1 MDPEKKGAYI
11 KSISKKLD
19 FGNIFIG
26 LTVLLGILLVIN
38 LLLTSSLNKDL
49 RKSAQELKEKLKPA
63 KIEITSIKNSKCSD
77 CFDIS
82 AVLSYVKSSNVNA
95 TKEKIV
101 EFDSKDGRDLIK
113 KYGIKKI
120 PALVVTGEI
129 EKVSIEGLE
138 KNEDALLFTETSPPY
153 TDASTGKI
161 EGMVALYILKDSSC
175 DKCNDLVQLISQI
188 KAAGVKV
195 STEKKIESSSDEGK
209 ELIKKYSIG
218 FAPAIILSK
227 EAAAYDIMQ
236 EAWLQIGTK
245 EDDGSYVLRS
255 VYPPYINLTTGKLR
269 GLVDLTYLVDKSCTP
284 PLCYNVSVHR
294 EILTNPQ
301 GVFTIKLEKEETVDV
316 EDAKGKEL
324 IAKYNITQVPM
335 VIISDEASA
344 YPSSQA
350 LKQFFSIEK
359 DGFYVFRRLQ
369 VLGTYRDLT
378 TGQIVKA
385 QNEEQS

>member
-95 TKEKIV
+95 TKEKTV

-153 TDASTGKI
+153 TDALTGKI

-195 STEKKIESSSDEGK
+195 STEKKIEPSSDEGK

>member
-153 TDASTGKI
+153 TDALTGKI

>member
-153 TDASTGKI
+153 TEPD
-161 EGMVALYILKDSSC
+161 
-175 DKCNDLVQLISQI
+175 
-188 KAAGVKV
+188 
-195 STEKKIESSSDEGK
+195 
-209 ELIKKYSIG
+209 
-218 FAPAIILSK
+218 
-227 EAAAYDIMQ
+227 
-236 EAWLQIGTK
+236 
-245 EDDGSYVLRS
+245 
-255 VYPPYINLTTGKLR
+255 
-269 GLVDLTYLVDKSCTP
+269 
-284 PLCYNVSVHR
+284 
-294 EILTNPQ
+294 
-301 GVFTIKLEKEETVDV
+301 
-316 EDAKGKEL
+316 
-324 IAKYNITQVPM
+324 
-335 VIISDEASA
+335 
-344 YPSSQA
+344 
-350 LKQFFSIEK
+350 
-359 DGFYVFRRLQ
+359 
-369 VLGTYRDLT
+369 
-378 TGQIVKA
+378 
-385 QNEEQS
+385 

>member
-1 MDPEKKGAYI
+1 MKM
-11 KSISKKLD
+11 
-19 FGNIFIG
+19 
-26 LTVLLGILLVIN
+26 
-38 LLLTSSLNKDL
+38 
-49 RKSAQELKEKLKPA
+49 RC
-63 KIEITSIKNSKCSD
+63 CSQKQ
-77 CFDIS
+77 
-82 AVLSYVKSSNVNA
+82 V
-95 TKEKIV
+95 
-101 EFDSKDGRDLIK
+101 RLIR
-113 KYGIKKI
+113 
-120 PALVVTGEI
+120 
-129 EKVSIEGLE
+129 
-138 KNEDALLFTETSPPY
+138 
-153 TDASTGKI
+153 
-161 EGMVALYILKDSSC
+161 
-175 DKCNDLVQLISQI
+175 SQI

-195 STEKKIESSSDEGK
+195 STEKKIEPSSDEGK